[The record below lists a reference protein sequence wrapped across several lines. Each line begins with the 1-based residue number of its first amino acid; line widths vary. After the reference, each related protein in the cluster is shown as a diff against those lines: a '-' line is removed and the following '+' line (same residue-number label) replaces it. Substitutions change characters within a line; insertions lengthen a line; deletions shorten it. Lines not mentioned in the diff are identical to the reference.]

1 MSNIKKVEIPLHV
14 GDTAEF
20 TKTVT
25 ETDVYLFGG
34 ITADYSQMHFNEEFM
49 KKTMYGTRIVH
60 GILTFAIG
68 CTASTK
74 IQEQVK
80 SPVPSA
86 SYGYDRL
93 RFIKPVFFQQWN
105 QFIFHNIAQ
114 QLVVHRAVHLLAV
127 AGDKG
132 DGAAVVDQL
141 DDVFNVVFTLVEF
154 MCQSFDDI
162 HAVSFLKCFDGAG

>member
-1 MSNIKKVEIPLHV
+1 
-14 GDTAEF
+14 
-20 TKTVT
+20 
-25 ETDVYLFGG
+25 
-34 ITADYSQMHFNEEFM
+34 MHFNEEFM

-93 RFIKPVFFQQWN
+93 RFIKPVFF
-105 QFIFHNIAQ
+105 
-114 QLVVHRAVHLLAV
+114 
-127 AGDKG
+127 GDTLTCKYT
-132 DGAAVVDQL
+132 VDRIEEETNKTFSKL
-141 DDVFNVVFTLVEF
+141 EVFN
-154 MCQSFDDI
+154 QHGDI
-162 HAVSFLKCFDGAG
+162 VLAATHILKFIPLEEDK

>member
-1 MSNIKKVEIPLHV
+1 MAKKEIKKVDIPLHI

-20 TKTVT
+20 CKTVS

-80 SPVPSA
+80 LSN
-86 SYGYDRL
+86 R
-93 RFIKPVFFQQWN
+93 
-105 QFIFHNIAQ
+105 
-114 QLVVHRAVHLLAV
+114 
-127 AGDKG
+127 
-132 DGAAVVDQL
+132 
-141 DDVFNVVFTLVEF
+141 FTLG
-154 MCQSFDDI
+154 I
-162 HAVSFLKCFDGAG
+162 L

>member
-1 MSNIKKVEIPLHV
+1 MEFSDKGKPDKVKEDKPMAKKEIKKVEIPLHI

-93 RFIKPVFFQQWN
+93 RFIRPVFFGDTLTCRYTVDRIEEETNRTFSKLEIFN
-105 QFIFHNIAQ
+105 QHGEI
-114 QLVVHRAVHLLAV
+114 VV
-127 AGDKG
+127 
-132 DGAAVVDQL
+132 AA
-141 DDVFNVVFTLVEF
+141 
-154 MCQSFDDI
+154 I
-162 HAVSFLKCFDGAG
+162 HILKFFPLEEEA

>member
-1 MSNIKKVEIPLHV
+1 MSNIKKVEIPSHV

-93 RFIKPVFFQQWN
+93 RFIKPVFFGDTLPCKYTVE
-105 QFIFHNIAQ
+105 FIEEETNKTFPK
-114 QLVVHRAVHLLAV
+114 LE
-127 AGDKG
+127 
-132 DGAAVVDQL
+132 
-141 DDVFNVVFTLVEF
+141 VFN
-154 MCQSFDDI
+154 QHGDI
-162 HAVSFLKCFDGAG
+162 VLAATHILKFFPLEEDK

>member
-80 SPVPSA
+80 SPS
-86 SYGYDRL
+86 L
-93 RFIKPVFFQQWN
+93 R
-105 QFIFHNIAQ
+105 
-114 QLVVHRAVHLLAV
+114 
-127 AGDKG
+127 
-132 DGAAVVDQL
+132 
-141 DDVFNVVFTLVEF
+141 
-154 MCQSFDDI
+154 S
-162 HAVSFLKCFDGAG
+162 KCILWI